1 MMQVHVV
8 TLFPEYFRGPFDCG
22 PTRAA
27 RDAGSL
33 CIATANPRDF
43 TTDAHRTVDDY
54 PFGGGAGMVLKP
66 DPLLAAIESVR
77 DHDCRVVLLSPRG
90 RVFRQE
96 LALEYSRLRH
106 LVLVCGR
113 YKGIDERIGTA
124 VDDELSLGDYVLA
137 GGEAAAVCVIEA
149 VARLL
154 PGAVGDEES
163 VNTDSFSANLLDA
176 PCYTRPR
183 DFRGEG
189 VPEVLLTGD
198 HAAVAAWRRRQA
210 LLITALRRPE
220 LLRDEVLT
228 EAERE
233 FLLAE
238 LGKEI
243 TNGQNN

>member
-1 MMQVHVV
+1 MRVHVI
-8 TLFPEYFRGPFDCG
+8 TLFPEYFNGPFECG
-22 PTRAA
+22 PTRIA
-27 RDAGSL
+27 RDAGS
-33 CIATANPRDF
+33 IEVGFSNPRDF
-43 TTDAHRTVDDY
+43 TSDLHRTVDDY

-66 DPLLAAIESVR
+66 DPLVAAIESVR
-77 DHDCRVVLLSPRG
+77 EPDSRVVLLSPKG
-90 RVFRQE
+90 RTFRQE
-96 LALEYSRLRH
+96 VALEFSRLPH

-113 YKGIDERIGTA
+113 YKGVDQRVNAA
-124 VDDELSLGDYVLA
+124 VDEELSLGDYVLA

-163 VNTDSFSANLLDA
+163 VNTDSFSDHLLDA
-176 PCYTRPR
+176 PYYTRPR
-183 DFRGEG
+183 EFRGEG

-198 HAAVAAWRRRQA
+198 HQTVAEWRRQQA

-228 EAERE
+228 EAERQ
-233 FLLAE
+233 FLLTE